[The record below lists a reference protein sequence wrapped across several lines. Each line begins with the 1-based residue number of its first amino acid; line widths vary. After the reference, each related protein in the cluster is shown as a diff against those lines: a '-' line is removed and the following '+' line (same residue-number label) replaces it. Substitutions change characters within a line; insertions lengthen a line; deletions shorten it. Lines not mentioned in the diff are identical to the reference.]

1 MHRNPNSTDRS
12 WATRN
17 GLLCVLAA
25 ASFSG
30 SFAAEGRRRLEY
42 DDLLRAQ
49 RLSDP
54 QVAPDGKSVAYVV
67 TKADKADNKIDS
79 DVWLVPLE
87 GGEPRQLT
95 AGPKHDRHPRWSPDG
110 KWIVFESNR
119 GGTFQLYLIA
129 PDGGEARQLTTIS
142 TEATQPVW
150 SPDGRHV
157 AFVSAVFPE
166 FSERPF
172 KESDDLNKKRIEE
185 REKSKVK
192 ARVMTRLLYR
202 HWDSWVDDKRQHL
215 FVMPVED
222 GASVGDPRDLTPG
235 DRDAVPTS
243 STFSAGDDFAFL
255 PDGKNLA
262 YTAAPAPAREES
274 WLTNHDIY
282 EVDLEK
288 RERRQD
294 TTHPAAD

>member
-12 WATRN
+12 WAMRS

-30 SFAAEGRRRLEY
+30 SFAADGPRPMEF

-67 TKADKADNKIDS
+67 TKADKADNKIES

-87 GGEPRQLT
+87 GGGPRQLT

-129 PDGGEARQLTTIS
+129 ADGGEARQLTTLS
-142 TEATQPVW
+142 TE
-150 SPDGRHV
+150 
-157 AFVSAVFPE
+157 
-166 FSERPF
+166 
-172 KESDDLNKKRIEE
+172 
-185 REKSKVK
+185 
-192 ARVMTRLLYR
+192 
-202 HWDSWVDDKRQHL
+202 
-215 FVMPVED
+215 
-222 GASVGDPRDLTPG
+222 
-235 DRDAVPTS
+235 
-243 STFSAGDDFAFL
+243 
-255 PDGKNLA
+255 
-262 YTAAPAPAREES
+262 
-274 WLTNHDIY
+274 
-282 EVDLEK
+282 
-288 RERRQD
+288 
-294 TTHPAAD
+294 